1 MRNDFEMIVF
11 KQLSISIKTPHDN
24 KINVS
29 CSANQ
34 QNATLSNIT
43 INTVET
49 LNLSTLF
56 GALFIFSAFIETLDL
71 FSPKKYVLRSP
82 FHVECKAL

>member
-1 MRNDFEMIVF
+1 MRNDFKMIVF
-11 KQLSISIKTPHDN
+11 KQLTISIKTHDN

-34 QNATLSNIT
+34 QNVTLLNMT
-43 INTVET
+43 INTVGT
-49 LNLSTLF
+49 LNLSTLV
-56 GALFIFSAFIETLDL
+56 GALFVFSAFIEALDF
-71 FSPKKYVLRSP
+71 FSLKKYVLRSP